1 MNKKLLF
8 LTVLFSFIS
17 FSKADANVNWIT
29 DFESAQKLALSSNKL
44 ILVDFWASWCG
55 PCRKMDSDAWSQK
68 EVSEIVRNFVP
79 LKIDLDSHKALA
91 LKYNVNSIPN
101 VFLMDGNG
109 KIIFES
115 TGYMG
120 KEEVIRVLEP
130 FTLNTQFLQKES
142 INYYKKQNYITAL
155 HLADSYLTYS
165 LYLPKSIRNDVINVA
180 ERYLKESE
188 SLLDKE
194 QSNFDLIQQKIE
206 LLEIMVDLYSRN
218 FKKVDRK
225 LSKIKSKDLKSK
237 NKSLYNYINYCNDA
251 IQHRDPKKWI
261 ELLQASDS
269 SEYLKKYDIFLKST
283 YF

>member
-8 LTVLFSFIS
+8 LTVIFSFIS
-17 FSKADANVNWIT
+17 FLKADANVNWIT

-165 LYLPKSIRNDVINVA
+165 LYLPKSIRNDVITVA
-180 ERYLKESE
+180 EQYLKESE
-188 SLLDKE
+188 DFLDKE

-225 LSKIKSKDLKSK
+225 LSKIKSKNLQPK

-251 IQHRDPKKWI
+251 IQHRDPIKWK

-269 SEYLKKYDIFLKST
+269 SEYLNKYDIFLKST